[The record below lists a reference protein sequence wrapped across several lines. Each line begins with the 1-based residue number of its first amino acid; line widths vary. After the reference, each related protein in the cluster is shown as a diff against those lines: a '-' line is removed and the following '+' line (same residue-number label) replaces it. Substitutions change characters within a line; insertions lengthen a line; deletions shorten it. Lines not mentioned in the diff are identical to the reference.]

1 MRRSGV
7 ATWARFALSGT
18 LLAAWLAAPAAW
30 AGAERTALP
39 VPEARAW
46 LLRMH
51 QAARAKSYQGTLV
64 VTASGQ
70 VSSSRVSHYG
80 ADNHSYERVEMQDGQ
95 PRVVLRH
102 DDEVVTLWPL
112 AKRARVEQRDAVALF
127 PSVLTGSEEGLL
139 ERYDVV
145 AEGPS
150 RVAGH
155 EASVFLLRPRDG
167 ARFPQRLW
175 AEAGSALLLRAD
187 VLGADGRV
195 IETAAFTDLTIGIKA
210 QPESVLAAMKKLDG
224 YRVVR
229 AAPQR
234 TTLDA
239 EGWRLVP
246 PVSGFRQVSCVRRSF
261 ERASEEA
268 QAATPVEVLQVIFSD
283 GLTHVSVFIE
293 PARAEAR
300 RAGHG
305 AFGATHTLVLPHGS
319 GHWLTVMGDVPLATL
334 KQFAQALEGRR

>member
-1 MRRSGV
+1 M
-7 ATWARFALSGT
+7 ALSAT
-18 LLAAWLAAPAAW
+18 LLAALLTTRAAW
-30 AGAERTALP
+30 AGPERAALP
-39 VPEARAW
+39 PPEARAW

-70 VSSSRVSHYG
+70 VSSSRVSHFG
-80 ADNHSYERVEMQDGQ
+80 ADSHSYERVEMQDGQ

-102 DDEVVTLWPL
+102 DDEVVTLWPQ

-139 ERYDVV
+139 ERYDML
-145 AEGPS
+145 AEGPA

-155 EASVFLLRPRDG
+155 DANTFLLRPRD
-167 ARFPQRLW
+167 ASRFAQRLW

-187 VLGADGRV
+187 VIGADGRV
-195 IETAAFTDLTIGIKA
+195 IETAAFTDLAIGIKA
-210 QPESVLAAMKKLDG
+210 QPESVLGAMRKLDG
-224 YRVVR
+224 YKVVR
-229 AAPQR
+229 VAPQR

-246 PVSGFRQVSCVRRSF
+246 PVAGFRQVSCVRRSF
-261 ERASEEA
+261 ERAGDEPGA
-268 QAATPVEVLQVIFSD
+268 GAAVDVLQAIFSD

-293 PARAEAR
+293 PLRADGR
-300 RAGHG
+300 RAGHA
-305 AFGATHTLVLPHGS
+305 AFGATHTLMLPHGGS
-319 GHWLTVMGDVPLATL
+319 HWLTVMGDVPLPTL

>member
-1 MRRSGV
+1 MAPWMALAV
-7 ATWARFALSGT
+7 A
-18 LLAAWLAAPAAW
+18 LLAASAASPSWAGSDAAPM
-30 AGAERTALP
+30 P
-39 VPEARAW
+39 VAEARAW

-64 VTASGQ
+64 VNASGQ
-70 VSSSRVSHYG
+70 MISSRVAHFG
-80 ADNHSYERVEMQDGQ
+80 ADNQSYERVEMQDGQ
-95 PRVVLRH
+95 ARVLLRH
-102 DDEVVTLWPL
+102 NDEVVTLWPQ

-139 ERYDVV
+139 ERYDML
-145 AEGPS
+145 AEGAS

-155 EASVFLLRPRDG
+155 DASVFLLRPRD
-167 ARFPQRLW
+167 AWRFAQRLW

-195 IETAAFTDLTIGIKA
+195 IETAAFTDVAIGIKA
-210 QPESVLAAMKKLDG
+210 QPESVLGPMKKLDG
-224 YRVVR
+224 YKVVR

-234 TTLDA
+234 TSLDA

-246 PVSGFRQVSCVRRSF
+246 PVAGFRQVSCVRRSF
-261 ERASEEA
+261 ERVNEEQPA
-268 QAATPVEVLQVIFSD
+268 GAPVEVLQAIFSD

-293 PARAEAR
+293 PARAEGR
-300 RAGHG
+300 PTGHA
-305 AFGATHTLVLPHGS
+305 AFGATHTLMLPHGG

>member
-1 MRRSGV
+1 M
-7 ATWARFALSGT
+7 ALSARARLGLSAT
-18 LLAAWLAAPAAW
+18 LLAALLTAPVAW
-30 AGAERTALP
+30 AGPEGAALP

-64 VTASGQ
+64 VSASGL
-70 VSSSRVSHYG
+70 VSSSRVSHFG

-102 DDEVVTLWPL
+102 DDEVVTLWPQ

-127 PSVLTGSEEGLL
+127 PSVLTGSDEGLL
-139 ERYDVV
+139 ERYDMV

-155 EASVFLLRPRDG
+155 DASVFLLRPRDA
-167 ARFPQRLW
+167 ARFAQRLW
-175 AEAGSALLLRAD
+175 AEATSALLLRAD

-195 IETAAFTDLTIGIKA
+195 IETAAFTDVAIGIRA
-210 QPESVLAAMKKLDG
+210 QPETVLGAMRKLDG
-224 YRVVR
+224 YKVVR

-239 EGWRLVP
+239 EGWRLAP
-246 PVSGFRQVSCVRRSF
+246 PVAGFRQVSCVRRSF
-261 ERASEEA
+261 ERAGEA
-268 QAATPVEVLQVIFSD
+268 LNAGEPVEVLQAIFSD

-293 PARAEAR
+293 PMRAEGR
-300 RAGHG
+300 RAGHA
-305 AFGATHTLVLPHGS
+305 AFGATHTLMLPHGG

-334 KQFAQALEGRR
+334 KKFAQALESRR

>member
-1 MRRSGV
+1 MRRHGAAAGAWIVLSATLV
-7 ATWARFALSGT
+7 AALLT
-18 LLAAWLAAPAAW
+18 APAAW
-30 AGAERTALP
+30 AGSEP
-39 VPEARAW
+39 VMAAPEARAW

-70 VSSSRVSHYG
+70 VSSSRVTHFS

-102 DDEVVTLWPL
+102 DDEVVTLWPQ

-155 EASVFLLRPRDG
+155 DANVFLLRPRDA
-167 ARFPQRLW
+167 ARFAQRLW
-175 AEAGSALLLRAD
+175 ADAASALLLRAD

-195 IETAAFTDLTIGIKA
+195 IETAAFTDLAIGIKP
-210 QPESVLAAMKKLDG
+210 QPESVLGAMKKLGG
-224 YRVVR
+224 YKVVR

-239 EGWRLVP
+239 EGWRLAP
-246 PVSGFRQVSCVRRSF
+246 PVAGFRQVSCVRRNF
-261 ERASEEA
+261 ERAGEEPGA
-268 QAATPVEVLQVIFSD
+268 GAAVEVLQAIFSD

-293 PARAEAR
+293 PVRAEAR
-300 RAGHG
+300 RAGHA
-305 AFGATHTLVLPHGS
+305 AFGATHTLMLPYGS